1 MSLSQQRTVGVQQ
14 PGTTSRSSSVPFA
27 GGYSVDIKQ
36 GCVFLILAE
45 GGCGVCVCGPEHPRE
60 FSGAAG
66 RTCKDIKSGKLHT
79 RRIQGDNE
87 LHVKANWEQATA
99 ETSDKTKCR
108 LRPHMNCLG
117 DHLFCVLQRIWEV
130 REGSKL
136 WGTVPLHFS
145 RRERGFELM
154 FSLFC

>member
-1 MSLSQQRTVGVQQ
+1 MW
-14 PGTTSRSSSVPFA
+14 
-27 GGYSVDIKQ
+27 
-36 GCVFLILAE
+36 
-45 GGCGVCVCGPEHPRE
+45 CVCGPEHPRE

-87 LHVKANWEQATA
+87 LHMKANWEQATA

-117 DHLFCVLQRIWEV
+117 VHFFLFFRESAKSEKVLSFEGLFCCTSAGEEGVLN
-130 REGSKL
+130 SFS
-136 WGTVPLHFS
+136 HFS
-145 RRERGFELM
+145 VKIKDK
-154 FSLFC
+154 